1 MPGTNLTREEA
12 QQRAKLL
19 TVDSYEIDLD
29 LSGAVEGGTYRSVTT
44 VRFDSAESGV
54 GSFIDLV
61 APAVQEVVLN
71 GDSLDPAEVFKD
83 SRIELAGILEG
94 RNVLR
99 VVADCAY
106 TNTGE
111 GLHRFVDP
119 VDQQAYLYTQFEVPD
134 ARRVFASFEQPDL
147 KATFQFTV
155 KAPSGWTVISNSPTP
170 EPKDDVWEFEP
181 TPRISTY
188 VTALILGPY
197 HSVHSVYEKDGQS
210 VPLGIYCRP
219 SLAEF
224 LDSDAIFEVTRQGF
238 EWFQEKF
245 DYAYPFKKYDQL
257 FVPEFNAGAMENAG
271 AVTIRDQ
278 YVFRSK
284 VTDAAYEVRAE
295 TILHELA
302 HMWFGDLV
310 TMEWWNDLWLNESF
324 ATYTSIACQSYA
336 PGSRWPHSWTTF
348 ANSMKTW
355 AYRQDQLPST
365 HPIMA
370 QINDLDDVLVNF
382 DGITYAKGASVLKQ
396 LVAYVGEDEFF
407 RGVQA
412 YFKAHAYGNTQL
424 SDLLGALEETSGRDL
439 GTWSQKWLQTAGINV
454 LRPEIETDANGVITS
469 FAIRQEAPALPAGA
483 KGEPTLRPHRI
494 AVGLYDLDDSA
505 GGSGKLVRG
514 ERIELDVDGEL
525 TEVAEL
531 VGKRRPA
538 VILLNDDDLSYAKV
552 RLDEQSLAFVTEHL
566 GDFEASLPR
575 ALCWASAWDMTRDAE
590 LAARDY
596 LSLVLSGIGKES
608 DIGVVQSLH
617 RQVLTAV
624 ELYADPNAREALLTR
639 WTDATLAHLR
649 SSAGG
654 SDHQLAWARAFAAT
668 ARTPEQLDL
677 LEGLLDGRESIE
689 GLAVDT
695 ELRWS
700 FVQRLA
706 AVGRF
711 DEAEITSEYE
721 RDRTAAGE
729 RHAATAR
736 AARPTEEAKAE
747 AWASVV
753 ESDKLPNAVQEAVI
767 GGFVQF
773 GQRELLAPYTEKYFA
788 AVKGVWDSRS
798 HEMAQQIAVGLY
810 PSVQVSADTLAKTD
824 EWLASAEPSA
834 ALRRLISESRSG
846 VERALRAQARHGG
859 VGGDA
864 LRRGKMA
871 LPRARARKRR
881 FRMEVSR
888 STGTAAPTG
897 ETTSPAAVARSGPR
911 PHQGRGERRS
921 LLAFRF

>member
-1 MPGTNLTREEA
+1 MPGTNLTRDEA
-12 QQRAKLL
+12 QQRAQLL
-19 TVDSYEIDLD
+19 TVESYEIDLD
-29 LSGAVEGGTYRSVTT
+29 LSGAQEGGTYRSVTT
-44 VRFDSAESGV
+44 VRFDVTATGAE
-54 GSFIDLV
+54 SFIDLV
-61 APAVQEVVLN
+61 APTVHEVTLN
-71 GDSLDPAEVFKD
+71 GDALDPEQVFED
-83 SRIELAGILEG
+83 SRIALPGLLQG
-94 RNVLR
+94 PNVLR

-155 KAPSGWTVISNSPTP
+155 KAPEGWTVISNSPTP
-170 EPKDDVWEFEP
+170 EPKDNVWSFEP

-188 VTALILGPY
+188 ITALIVGPY

-219 SLAEF
+219 SLAEY

-238 EWFQEKF
+238 DWFQEKF

-284 VTDAAYEVRAE
+284 VTGAAYETRAE

-324 ATYTSIACQSYA
+324 ATYTSIACQAHA
-336 PGSRWPHSWTTF
+336 PESRWPQAWTTF
-348 ANSMKTW
+348 ANQMKTW

-370 QINDLDDVLVNF
+370 EIRDLDDVLVNF

-396 LVAYVGEDEFF
+396 LVAYVGMDEFF

-412 YFKAHAYGNTQL
+412 YFKRHAYGNTRL

-439 GTWSQKWLQTAGINV
+439 KTWSKLWLETAGINI
-454 LRPEIETDANGVITS
+454 LRPEIETDASGVITS
-469 FAIRQEAPALPAGA
+469 FGIRQEAPALPAGA

-494 AVGLYDLDDSA
+494 AVGLYNLDEE
-505 GGSGKLVRG
+505 SGKLLRD
-514 ERIELDVDGEL
+514 ERVELDVDGEL
-525 TEVAEL
+525 TAVPQL
-531 VGKRRPA
+531 SGKRRPD
-538 VILLNDDDLSYAKV
+538 VVLLNDDDLSYAKV

-575 ALCWASAWDMTRDAE
+575 ALCWASSWDMTRDAE
-590 LAARDY
+590 LATRDY

-608 DIGVVQSLH
+608 DIGVVQSLQ
-617 RQVLTAV
+617 RQVKLAI
-624 ELYADPNAREALLTR
+624 ELYAAPTTREALLTR

-649 SSAGG
+649 AADAG

-677 LEGLLDGRESIE
+677 LEGLLDGSHSLD

-695 ELRWS
+695 ELRWA

-711 DEAEITSEYE
+711 DETEIAGEYE

-736 AARPTEEAKAE
+736 AARPTPEAKAE
-747 AWASVV
+747 AWASVID
-753 ESDKLPNAVQEAVI
+753 SDKLPNAVQEAVI
-767 GGFVQF
+767 GGFVQTD
-773 GQRELLAPYTEKYFA
+773 QRELLSPYTDKFFEV
-788 AVKGVWDSRS
+788 VKDIWDSRS
-798 HEMAQQIAVGLY
+798 HEIAQQIAVGLY
-810 PSVQVSADTLAKTD
+810 PTLQVSEETLRKTD
-824 EWLASAEPSA
+824 AWLSSADPSA
-834 ALRRLISESRSG
+834 ALRRLISESRAG
-846 VERALRAQARHGG
+846 VERALRAQAA
-859 VGGDA
+859 DA
-864 LRRGKMA
+864 
-871 LPRARARKRR
+871 
-881 FRMEVSR
+881 
-888 STGTAAPTG
+888 AA
-897 ETTSPAAVARSGPR
+897 E
-911 PHQGRGERRS
+911 
-921 LLAFRF
+921 

>member
-1 MPGTNLTREEA
+1 MPGTNLTRDEA
-12 QQRAKLL
+12 QQRARLL
-19 TVDSYEIDLD
+19 SVDAYEIDLD
-29 LSGAVEGGTYRSVTT
+29 LSGAQGGGTYRSVTT
-44 VRFDSAESGV
+44 VRFDAAEAGAET
-54 GSFIDLV
+54 FIDLV
-61 APAVQEVVLN
+61 APAVHEVVLN
-71 GDSLDPAEVFKD
+71 GEALDAAEVFKD
-83 SRIELAGILEG
+83 SRIALRGLAAG
-94 RNVLR
+94 RNELR

-155 KAPSGWTVISNSPTP
+155 KAPEGWTVISNSPTP
-170 EPKDDVWEFEP
+170 EPSGNVWRFEP
-181 TPRISTY
+181 TPRISSY
-188 VTALILGPY
+188 ITALIVGPY
-197 HSVHSVYEKDGQS
+197 HSVHSTYEKDGRT

-219 SLAEF
+219 SLAEH

-238 EWFQEKF
+238 DWFQEKF
-245 DYAYPFKKYDQL
+245 DYDYPFAKYDQL

-324 ATYTSIACQSYA
+324 ATYTSIACQAYA
-336 PGSRWPHSWTTF
+336 PGSKWPHSWTTF

-370 QINDLDDVLVNF
+370 EIRDLDDVLVNF

-396 LVAYVGEDEFF
+396 LVAYVGMDEFF
-407 RGVQA
+407 KGVQA
-412 YFKAHAYGNTQL
+412 YFKAHAYGNTRL

-439 GTWSQKWLQTAGINV
+439 KTWSKKWLETAGINI
-454 LRPEIETDANGVITS
+454 LRPEIEVDADGVITA
-469 FAIRQEAPALPAGA
+469 FAVRQEAPALPAGA
-483 KGEPTLRPHRI
+483 KGEPVLRPHRI
-494 AVGLYDLDDSA
+494 AVGAYGLED
-505 GGSGKLVRG
+505 GRLVRK

-525 TEVAEL
+525 TAVPQL
-531 VGKRRPA
+531 VGTARPA
-538 VILLNDDDLSYAKV
+538 VVLLNDDDLSYAKV
-552 RLDEQSLAFVTEHL
+552 RLDEESLKAVTEHL
-566 GDFEASLPR
+566 GDFTESLPR
-575 ALCWASAWDMTRDAE
+575 ALCWASAWDMTRDGE
-590 LAARDY
+590 LATRDY

-617 RQVLTAV
+617 RQVKLAID
-624 ELYADPNAREALLTR
+624 LYADPSARDALLTQ
-639 WTDATLAHLR
+639 WTDATLAQLNT
-649 SSAGG
+649 AEPG

-677 LEGLLDGRESIE
+677 LKGLLDGTRAIE

-695 ELRWS
+695 ELRWA
-700 FVQRLA
+700 FVERLA
-706 AVGRF
+706 AVGSF
-711 DEAEITSEYE
+711 DEAEIAAEYE

-753 ESDKLPNAVQEAVI
+753 DSDKLPNAVQEAVI
-767 GGFVQF
+767 GGFVQTD
-773 GQRELLAPYTEKYFA
+773 QRELLAPYAAKYFD
-788 AVKGVWDSRS
+788 AVKGVWDARS

-810 PSVQVSADTLAKTD
+810 PSLQVLQETLDATD
-824 EWLASAEPSA
+824 AWLTAAEPNA
-834 ALRRLISESRSG
+834 ALRRLVSESRAG
-846 VERALRAQARHGG
+846 IERALKAQAA
-859 VGGDA
+859 DA
-864 LRRGKMA
+864 
-871 LPRARARKRR
+871 
-881 FRMEVSR
+881 
-888 STGTAAPTG
+888 AA
-897 ETTSPAAVARSGPR
+897 A
-911 PHQGRGERRS
+911 
-921 LLAFRF
+921 

>member
-29 LSGAVEGGTYRSVTT
+29 LSGAQEGGTYRSVTT
-44 VRFDSAESGV
+44 VRFDVADGGAFRSGEAESG
-54 GSFIDLV
+54 GGATSFIDLV
-61 APAVQEVVLN
+61 APAVHEVTLN
-71 GDSLDPAEVFKD
+71 GESLDAAELFED
-83 SRIELAGILEG
+83 SRITLPGLLEG

-119 VDQQAYLYTQFEVPD
+119 VDDQAYLYTQFEVPD

-155 KAPSGWTVISNSPTP
+155 RAPEGWTVVSNSPTP
-170 EPKDDVWEFEP
+170 EPQENVWVFEP

-188 VTALILGPY
+188 VTALIAGPY

-238 EWFQEKF
+238 DWFQEKF
-245 DYAYPFKKYDQL
+245 DHAYPFAKYDQL

-284 VTDAAYEVRAE
+284 VTDAAYEMRAE

-324 ATYTSIACQSYA
+324 ATYTSIACQAHA

-370 QINDLDDVLVNF
+370 EINDLDDVLVNF

-396 LVAYVGEDEFF
+396 LVAYVGMDEFF

-412 YFKAHAYGNTQL
+412 YFKRHAYGNTRL
-424 SDLLGALEETSGRDL
+424 TDLLGALEETSGRDL
-439 GTWSQKWLQTAGINV
+439 KTWSKKWLETAGINI
-454 LRPEIETDANGVITS
+454 LRPEIETDQEDATGVITS

-494 AVGLYDLDDSA
+494 AVGLYDLDEA
-505 GGSGKLVRG
+505 SGKLVRAADG
-514 ERIELDVDGEL
+514 RIELDVDGEL
-525 TEVAEL
+525 TAVPQLA
-531 VGKRRPA
+531 GRRRPA
-538 VILLNDDDLSYAKV
+538 VVLLNDDDLSYAKV

-566 GDFEASLPR
+566 GDFESSLPR
-575 ALCWASAWDMTRDAE
+575 ALCWASAWDMTRDGE
-590 LAARDY
+590 LATRDY

-617 RQVLTAV
+617 RQVKLAID
-624 ELYADPNAREALLTR
+624 LYGDPAARDTLLSR

-649 SSAGG
+649 AAEPG

-677 LEGLLDGRESIE
+677 LNALLEGSQTVEGLV
-689 GLAVDT
+689 VDT
-695 ELRWS
+695 ELRWA
-700 FVQRLA
+700 FVERLA

-711 DEAEITSEYE
+711 DEAEIAGEYE

-753 ESDKLPNAVQEAVI
+753 DSDKLPNAVQEAVI
-767 GGFVQF
+767 AGFVQTD
-773 GQRELLAPYTEKYFA
+773 QRELLAPYAERYFE
-788 AVKGVWDSRS
+788 VVRGIWDSRS

-810 PSVQVSADTLAKTD
+810 PAIQVSQETLRRTD
-824 EWLASAEPSA
+824 EWLASAGPNA
-834 ALRRLISESRSG
+834 ALRRLVSESRAG
-846 VERALRAQARHGG
+846 VERALKAQAA
-859 VGGDA
+859 DA
-864 LRRGKMA
+864 
-871 LPRARARKRR
+871 
-881 FRMEVSR
+881 
-888 STGTAAPTG
+888 AA
-897 ETTSPAAVARSGPR
+897 
-911 PHQGRGERRS
+911 Q
-921 LLAFRF
+921 

>member
-19 TVDSYEIDLD
+19 TVDSYEVDLD
-29 LSGAVEGGTYRSVTT
+29 LSGAQEGGTYRSVTT
-44 VRFDSAESGV
+44 VRFDVSGD
-54 GSFIDLV
+54 GGDSFIDLV
-61 APAVQEVVLN
+61 APTVHEVTLN
-71 GDSLDPAEVFKD
+71 GDPLDPAEVFTD
-83 SRIELAGILEG
+83 SRIALPGLLPG

-99 VVADCAY
+99 VSADCAY

-119 VDQQAYLYTQFEVPD
+119 VDDQAYLYTQFEVPD

-147 KATFQFTV
+147 KATFRFTV
-155 KAPSGWTVISNSPTP
+155 KAPDGWTVVSNSPTP
-170 EPKDDVWEFEP
+170 EPRDNVWEFEP
-181 TPRISTY
+181 TPRMSTY
-188 VTALILGPY
+188 VTALIVGPY

-219 SLAEF
+219 SLAEY
-224 LDSDAIFEVTRQGF
+224 LDADAIFEVTRQGF

-245 DYAYPFKKYDQL
+245 DYPYPFGKYDQL

-284 VTDAAYEVRAE
+284 VTDAAYEGRAA

-324 ATYTSIACQSYA
+324 ATYAEAACQAEA
-336 PGSRWPHSWTTF
+336 PGSKWPHSWTTF

-370 QINDLDDVLVNF
+370 DIRDLDDVLVNF

-396 LVAYVGEDEFF
+396 LVAYVGKDAFF
-407 RGVQA
+407 SGVQA
-412 YFKAHAYGNTQL
+412 YFKRHAYGNTRL
-424 SDLLGALEETSGRDL
+424 PDLLGALEETSGRDL
-439 GTWSQKWLQTAGINV
+439 STWSRKWLETAGINV
-454 LRPEIETDANGVITS
+454 LRPEIETDGPDGTGTITS

-483 KGEPTLRPHRI
+483 KGEPVLRPHRI
-494 AVGLYDLDDSA
+494 AVGLYDLDGA
-505 GGSGKLVRG
+505 SGRLVRVD
-514 ERIELDVDGEL
+514 RVELDVDGEL
-525 TEVAEL
+525 TAVPEL
-531 VGKRRPA
+531 VGRARPD
-538 VILLNDDDLSYAKV
+538 VVLLNDDDLSYAKV
-552 RLDEQSLAFVTEHL
+552 RLDERSLAFVTGHL

-575 ALCWASAWDMTRDAE
+575 ALSWASAWDMTRDGE
-590 LAARDY
+590 LATRDY

-617 RQVLTAV
+617 RQVKLAID
-624 ELYADPNAREALLTR
+624 LYAAPSSREALLTH
-639 WTDATLAHLR
+639 WTEATLAHLR
-649 SSAGG
+649 AAGAG

-668 ARTPEQLDL
+668 ARKPEQLDL
-677 LEGLLDGRESIE
+677 LENLLDGTRTIE

-695 ELRWS
+695 ELRWA

-711 DEAEITSEYE
+711 DEAEIASEYE

-767 GGFVQF
+767 AGFVQTD
-773 GQRELLAPYTEKYFA
+773 QRELLEPYTDRYFEA
-788 AVKGVWDSRS
+788 LAGVWESRS

-810 PSVQVSADTLAKTD
+810 PAVQVFDETLEKTD
-824 EWLASAEPSA
+824 AWLASAEPTP
-834 ALRRLISESRSG
+834 ALRRLVSESRAG
-846 VERALRAQARHGG
+846 VERALRAQAA
-859 VGGDA
+859 DA
-864 LRRGKMA
+864 A
-871 LPRARARKRR
+871 AERA
-881 FRMEVSR
+881 
-888 STGTAAPTG
+888 
-897 ETTSPAAVARSGPR
+897 
-911 PHQGRGERRS
+911 
-921 LLAFRF
+921 

>member
-1 MPGTNLTREEA
+1 VPGTNLTRDEA

-19 TVDSYEIDLD
+19 AVDSYEIELD
-29 LSGAVEGGTYRSVTT
+29 LSGAQEGGTYRSVTT
-44 VRFDSAESGV
+44 VRFDVTENGAE
-54 GSFIDLV
+54 SFIDLV
-61 APAVQEVVLN
+61 APAVHEVTLN
-71 GDSLDPAEVFKD
+71 GDSLDPAEVFAD
-83 SRIELAGILEG
+83 SRIALRGLLEG
-94 RNVLR
+94 RNILR

-119 VDQQAYLYTQFEVPD
+119 VDDQAYLYTQFEVPD

-155 KAPSGWTVISNSPTP
+155 RAPEGWTVISNSPTP
-170 EPKDDVWEFEP
+170 EPQDSVWVFEP

-188 VTALILGPY
+188 ITALIVGPY

-219 SLAEF
+219 SLAEY

-245 DYAYPFKKYDQL
+245 DYTYPFQKYDQL

-324 ATYTSIACQSYA
+324 ATYTSIACQAAA

-370 QINDLDDVLVNF
+370 DISDLDDVLVNF

-407 RGVQA
+407 TGVQA
-412 YFKAHAYGNTQL
+412 YFKAHAYGNTRL
-424 SDLLGALEETSGRDL
+424 SDLLGALETTSGRDL
-439 GTWSQKWLQTAGINV
+439 KSWSKAWLETAGINV
-454 LRPEIETDANGVITS
+454 LRPEIETDADGVVTS

-494 AVGLYDLDDSA
+494 AVGLYELDDA
-505 GGSGKLVRG
+505 GGKLVRE
-514 ERIELDVDGEL
+514 ERIELDVDGDL
-525 TEVAEL
+525 TAVPQL

-566 GDFEASLPR
+566 GDFESSLPR

-617 RQVLTAV
+617 RQVKLAV
-624 ELYADPNAREALLTR
+624 DLYADPAAREALLAR

-649 SSAGG
+649 AAAPG

-677 LEGLLDGRESIE
+677 LDALLEGSQTIE
-689 GLAVDT
+689 GLVVDT

-711 DEAEITSEYE
+711 DETEIAGEYD

-736 AARPTEEAKAE
+736 AARPTPEAKAE

-753 ESDKLPNAVQEAVI
+753 DSDKLPNAVQEAVI
-767 GGFVQF
+767 AGFVQTD
-773 GQRELLAPYTEKYFA
+773 QRELLAPYADRYFEV
-788 AVKGVWDSRS
+788 VKDIWQSRS

-810 PSVQVSADTLAKTD
+810 PTVQVSQETLDKTD
-824 EWLASAEPSA
+824 AWLTSAEPNA
-834 ALRRLISESRSG
+834 ALRRLVSESRAG
-846 VERALRAQARHGG
+846 VERALRAQRA
-859 VGGDA
+859 DA
-864 LRRGKMA
+864 
-871 LPRARARKRR
+871 
-881 FRMEVSR
+881 
-888 STGTAAPTG
+888 AA
-897 ETTSPAAVARSGPR
+897 E
-911 PHQGRGERRS
+911 
-921 LLAFRF
+921 

>member
-29 LSGAVEGGTYRSVTT
+29 LSGAQEGGTYRSVTT
-44 VRFDSAESGV
+44 VRFDVIENGAD
-54 GSFIDLV
+54 SFIDLV
-61 APAVQEVVLN
+61 APTVHEVTLN
-71 GDSLDPAEVFKD
+71 GDPLDPSEVFKD
-83 SRIELAGILEG
+83 SRIALPGLLQG

-134 ARRVFASFEQPDL
+134 ARRVFAAFEQPDL
-147 KATFQFTV
+147 KGTFQFTV
-155 KAPSGWTVISNSPTP
+155 KAPEGWTVISNSPTP
-170 EPKDDVWEFEP
+170 EPKDNVWSFEP

-188 VTALILGPY
+188 ITALIVGPY

-238 EWFQEKF
+238 DWFQEKF

-284 VTDAAYEVRAE
+284 VTDAAYMGRAE

-324 ATYTSIACQSYA
+324 ATYTSVACQAYA
-336 PGSRWPHSWTTF
+336 PGSRWPHAWTSF
-348 ANSMKTW
+348 ANQTKTW

-370 QINDLDDVLVNF
+370 EIRDLDDVLVNF

-396 LVAYVGEDEFF
+396 LVAYVGRDEFF
-407 RGVQA
+407 KGVQA
-412 YFKAHAYGNTQL
+412 YFKAHAFGNTRL
-424 SDLLGALEETSGRDL
+424 SDLLGALEKTSGRDL
-439 GTWSQKWLQTAGINV
+439 ANWSKLWLQTAGINI
-454 LRPEIETDANGVITS
+454 LRPEIETDADGVITS

-494 AVGLYDLDDSA
+494 AVGLYNLDEE
-505 GGSGKLVRG
+505 SGKLLRD
-514 ERIELDVDGEL
+514 ERLELDVDGEL
-525 TEVAEL
+525 TAVPMLTGE
-531 VGKRRPA
+531 RRPD

-575 ALCWASAWDMTRDAE
+575 ALSWASSWDMTRDAE
-590 LAARDY
+590 LATRDY
-596 LSLVLSGIGKES
+596 VSLVLSGIGKES

-617 RQVLTAV
+617 RQVKLAI
-624 ELYADPNAREALLTR
+624 ELYAAPTAREALLTR

-649 SSAGG
+649 AAEPGG
-654 SDHQLAWARAFAAT
+654 DHQLAWARAFAAA

-677 LEGLLDGRESIE
+677 LESLLDGSHSIE

-695 ELRWS
+695 ELRWA

-711 DEAEITSEYE
+711 DETEIAGEYD

-736 AARPTEEAKAE
+736 AARPTAEAKAE
-747 AWASVV
+747 AWASVID
-753 ESDKLPNAVQEAVI
+753 SDKLPNALQEAVI
-767 GGFVQF
+767 TGFVQTD
-773 GQRELLAPYTEKYFA
+773 QRELLAPYTDKFFEV
-788 AVKGVWDSRS
+788 VKGIWDARS
-798 HEMAQQIAVGLY
+798 HEIAQQIAIGLY
-810 PSVQVSADTLAKTD
+810 PALQVSEETLTKTD
-824 EWLASAEPSA
+824 TWLSSAEPNA
-834 ALRRLISESRSG
+834 ALRRLVSESRAG
-846 VERALRAQARHGG
+846 VERALRAQEA
-859 VGGDA
+859 DA
-864 LRRGKMA
+864 
-871 LPRARARKRR
+871 
-881 FRMEVSR
+881 
-888 STGTAAPTG
+888 AA
-897 ETTSPAAVARSGPR
+897 E
-911 PHQGRGERRS
+911 
-921 LLAFRF
+921 

>member
-12 QQRAKLL
+12 QRRAQLL
-19 TVDSYEIDLD
+19 AVESYEIELD
-29 LSGAVEGGTYRSVTT
+29 LSGAQEGGTYRSVTT
-44 VRFDSAESGV
+44 VRFDVTAENGAE
-54 GSFIDLV
+54 SFIDLV
-61 APAVQEVVLN
+61 APAVHEVTLN
-71 GDSLDPAEVFKD
+71 GDSLDPAEVFAD
-83 SRIELAGILEG
+83 SRIALPGLLRG
-94 RNVLR
+94 RNILR

-119 VDQQAYLYTQFEVPD
+119 VDDQAYLYTQFEVPD

-155 KAPSGWTVISNSPTP
+155 TAPEGWTVISNSPTP
-170 EPKDDVWEFEP
+170 EPQDNVWVFEP

-188 VTALILGPY
+188 ITALIVGPY

-219 SLAEF
+219 SLAEY

-238 EWFQEKF
+238 DWFQEKF
-245 DYAYPFKKYDQL
+245 DYAYPFEKYDQL

-324 ATYTSIACQSYA
+324 ATYTSIACQA
-336 PGSRWPHSWTTF
+336 AHPESRWPHSWTTF

-370 QINDLDDVLVNF
+370 EINDLDDVLVNF

-412 YFKAHAYGNTQL
+412 YFKAHAFGNTRL

-439 GTWSQKWLQTAGINV
+439 KSWSKAWLETAGINV
-454 LRPEIETDANGVITS
+454 LRPEIETDSDGVVTS

-483 KGEPTLRPHRI
+483 KGEPTLRPHRV
-494 AVGLYDLDDSA
+494 AVGLYDLDEA
-505 GGSGKLVRG
+505 SGKLVRR
-514 ERIELDVDGEL
+514 ERVELDVDGGL
-525 TEVAEL
+525 TTVPQL
-531 VGKRRPA
+531 VGQHRPA

-566 GDFEASLPR
+566 GDFESSLPR

-608 DIGVVQSLH
+608 DIGVVQSLQ
-617 RQVLTAV
+617 RQVKLAID
-624 ELYADPNAREALLTR
+624 LYADPAAREALLAR

-649 SSAGG
+649 AAAPG

-677 LEGLLDGRESIE
+677 LDALLDGSQTIE

-695 ELRWS
+695 ELRWA

-711 DEAEITSEYE
+711 DEAEIAGEYE

-729 RHAATAR
+729 RHATTAR
-736 AARPTEEAKAE
+736 AARPTAEAKAE
-747 AWASVV
+747 AWESVV
-753 ESDKLPNAVQEAVI
+753 DSDKLPNAVQEAVI
-767 GGFVQF
+767 AGFVQTD
-773 GQRELLAPYTEKYFA
+773 QREVLAPYAERYFEV
-788 AVKGVWDSRS
+788 VKDIWESRS

-810 PSVQVSADTLAKTD
+810 PTVQVSQETMDRTD
-824 EWLASAEPSA
+824 AWLTSAEPTA
-834 ALRRLISESRSG
+834 ALRRLVSESRAG
-846 VERALRAQARHGG
+846 VERALRAQRA
-859 VGGDA
+859 DA
-864 LRRGKMA
+864 
-871 LPRARARKRR
+871 
-881 FRMEVSR
+881 
-888 STGTAAPTG
+888 AAAG
-897 ETTSPAAVARSGPR
+897 E
-911 PHQGRGERRS
+911 
-921 LLAFRF
+921 

>member
-12 QQRAKLL
+12 QQRATLL

-29 LSGAVEGGTYRSVTT
+29 LSGAQEGGTYRSVTT
-44 VRFDSAESGV
+44 VRFDVAESGAA
-54 GSFIDLV
+54 SFIDLV
-61 APAVQEVVLN
+61 APAVHEVTLN
-71 GDSLDPAEVFKD
+71 GDALDPAEVFAD
-83 SRIELAGILEG
+83 SRIALPGLLEG

-119 VDQQAYLYTQFEVPD
+119 VDEQAYLYTQFEVPD

-155 KAPSGWTVISNSPTP
+155 KAPTGWTVISNSPTP
-170 EPKDDVWEFEP
+170 EPKDSLPNVWTFEP
-181 TPRISTY
+181 TPRISSY
-188 VTALILGPY
+188 ITALIVGPY

-284 VTDAAYEVRAE
+284 VTDAAYETRAE

-324 ATYTSIACQSYA
+324 ATYTSIACQAYA

-370 QINDLDDVLVNF
+370 EIRDLDDVLVNF

-396 LVAYVGEDEFF
+396 LVAYVGMDEFF
-407 RGVQA
+407 KGVQA
-412 YFKAHAYGNTQL
+412 YFKRHAFGNTRL

-439 GTWSQKWLQTAGINV
+439 STWSQKWLQTAGINI
-454 LRPEIETDANGVITS
+454 LRPEVETDADGVVTS

-494 AVGLYDLDDSA
+494 AIGLYDLDEA
-505 GGSGKLVRG
+505 SGKLVRT

-525 TEVAEL
+525 TAVPQLTGRA
-531 VGKRRPA
+531 RPA
-538 VILLNDDDLSYAKV
+538 VFLLNDDDLSYAKV
-552 RLDEQSLAFVTEHL
+552 RLDEESLRFVTEHL
-566 GDFEASLPR
+566 GDFESSLPR

-590 LAARDY
+590 LPTREY

-617 RQVLTAV
+617 RQVKLAV
-624 ELYADPNAREALLTR
+624 ELYADPSAREALLTR

-649 SSAGG
+649 AAAPA

-677 LEGLLDGRESIE
+677 LDGLLDGTHTIE

-695 ELRWS
+695 ELRWA
-700 FVQRLA
+700 FVERLA

-711 DEAEITSEYE
+711 DETEIAGEYE

-747 AWASVV
+747 AWASVID
-753 ESDKLPNAVQEAVI
+753 SDKLPNAVQEAVI
-767 GGFVQF
+767 GGFVQTD
-773 GQRELLAPYTEKYFA
+773 QRELLAPYTDKYFEIL
-788 AVKGVWDSRS
+788 KSVWDSRS
-798 HEMAQQIAVGLY
+798 HEIAQQIAIGLY
-810 PSVQVSADTLAKTD
+810 PALQVSQETLTKTD
-824 EWLASAEPSA
+824 TWLASAQPNA
-834 ALRRLISESRSG
+834 ALARLVSESRAG
-846 VERALRAQARHGG
+846 VERALRAQAA
-859 VGGDA
+859 DA
-864 LRRGKMA
+864 
-871 LPRARARKRR
+871 
-881 FRMEVSR
+881 
-888 STGTAAPTG
+888 AA
-897 ETTSPAAVARSGPR
+897 
-911 PHQGRGERRS
+911 Q
-921 LLAFRF
+921 

>member
-29 LSGAVEGGTYRSVTT
+29 LSGAQEGGTFRSVTT
-44 VRFDSAESGV
+44 VRFDSVENGAQ
-54 GSFIDLV
+54 SFIDLV
-61 APAVQEVVLN
+61 APTVHEVTLN
-71 GDSLDPAEVFKD
+71 GDHLDADEVFKD
-83 SRIELAGILEG
+83 SRIALPGILDG

-155 KAPSGWTVISNSPTP
+155 KAPTGWTVISNSPTP
-170 EPKDDVWEFEP
+170 EPKDDIWIFEP
-181 TPRISTY
+181 TPRISSY
-188 VTALILGPY
+188 ITALIVGPY
-197 HSVHSVYEKDGQS
+197 HSVHSVYEKDGQT

-219 SLAEF
+219 SLAEY

-271 AVTIRDQ
+271 AVTLRDQ

-284 VTDAAYEVRAE
+284 VTDAAYEMRAS

-324 ATYTSIACQSYA
+324 ATYAEAACQAYH
-336 PGSRWPHSWTTF
+336 PDSRWPHSWTTF
-348 ANSMKTW
+348 ANQMKTW

-370 QINDLDDVLVNF
+370 EIRDLDDVLVNF

-396 LVAYVGEDEFF
+396 LVAYVGMDEFF

-412 YFKAHAYGNTQL
+412 YFKAHAYGNTRL

-439 GTWSQKWLQTAGINV
+439 GNWSEKWLQTAGINI

-494 AVGLYDLDDSA
+494 AIGLYDLDDD
-505 GGSGKLVRG
+505 SGKLLRD
-514 ERIELDVDGEL
+514 ERVELDVDGEL
-525 TEVAEL
+525 TAVPQL

-538 VILLNDDDLSYAKV
+538 VVLLNDDDLSYAKV

-590 LAARDY
+590 LATRDY

-617 RQVLTAV
+617 RQVKLALD
-624 ELYADPNAREALLTR
+624 LYADPAWRESGLTR
-639 WTDATLAHLR
+639 WTVAALEHLR
-649 SSAGG
+649 AAEPG

-677 LEGLLDGRESIE
+677 LEGLLSGSETIE

-695 ELRWS
+695 ELRWT

-706 AVGRF
+706 AAGRF
-711 DEAEITSEYE
+711 DEAEITAEYE
-721 RDRTAAGE
+721 RDKTAAGE
-729 RHAATAR
+729 RHATTAR
-736 AARPTEEAKAE
+736 ASRPTEAAKAE

-767 GGFVQF
+767 GGFVQTD
-773 GQRELLAPYTEKYFA
+773 QRELLAPYTEKFFA
-788 AVKGVWDSRS
+788 AVKDVWESRS

-810 PSVQVSADTLAKTD
+810 PSIQVSQDTLDKTD
-824 EWLASAEPSA
+824 AWLASAEPNA
-834 ALRRLISESRSG
+834 ALRRLVSESRSG
-846 VERALRAQARHGG
+846 VERALKAQAA
-859 VGGDA
+859 DA
-864 LRRGKMA
+864 A
-871 LPRARARKRR
+871 SAQ
-881 FRMEVSR
+881 E
-888 STGTAAPTG
+888 
-897 ETTSPAAVARSGPR
+897 
-911 PHQGRGERRS
+911 
-921 LLAFRF
+921 

>member
-29 LSGAVEGGTYRSVTT
+29 LSGAQEGGTYRSVTT
-44 VRFDSAESGV
+44 VRFDVAEAGAA
-54 GSFIDLV
+54 SFIDLV
-61 APAVQEVVLN
+61 APAVHEIALN
-71 GDSLDPAEVFKD
+71 GDPLDAAEVFED
-83 SRIELAGILEG
+83 SRIALPGLLAG

-119 VDQQAYLYTQFEVPD
+119 VDEQAYLYTQFEVPD

-170 EPKDDVWEFEP
+170 EPKDDVWIFEP
-181 TPRISTY
+181 TPRISSY
-188 VTALILGPY
+188 ITALIVGPY

-238 EWFQEKF
+238 DWFQEKF

-284 VTDAAYEVRAE
+284 VTDAAYETRAE

-324 ATYTSIACQSYA
+324 ATYTSIACQAYA
-336 PGSRWPHSWTTF
+336 PGSRWPQSWTTF

-370 QINDLDDVLVNF
+370 EIRDLDDVLVNF

-396 LVAYVGEDEFF
+396 LVAYVGMDEFF
-407 RGVQA
+407 KGVQA
-412 YFKAHAYGNTQL
+412 YFKRHAYGNTRL

-439 GTWSQKWLQTAGINV
+439 STWSKKWLQTAGINI
-454 LRPEIETDANGVITS
+454 LRPEVETDASGVITS

-494 AVGLYDLDDSA
+494 AIGLYDLD
-505 GGSGKLVRG
+505 GTSGKLVRTD
-514 ERIELDVDGEL
+514 RIELDVDGEL
-525 TEVAEL
+525 TAVPQL
-531 VGKRRPA
+531 TGRRRPA
-538 VILLNDDDLSYAKV
+538 VFLLNDDDLSYAKV
-552 RLDEQSLAFVTEHL
+552 RLDEESLAFVTGHL
-566 GDFEASLPR
+566 GDFESSLPR

-590 LAARDY
+590 LATRDY

-608 DIGVVQSLH
+608 DIGVVQSLQ
-617 RQVLTAV
+617 RQVKLAIDV
-624 ELYADPNAREALLTR
+624 YADPTAREALLTR

-649 SSAGG
+649 AAEPG

-668 ARTPEQLDL
+668 ARTPEQVDL
-677 LEGLLDGRESIE
+677 LDALLDGATTIE
-689 GLAVDT
+689 GLVVDT
-695 ELRWS
+695 ELRWA
-700 FVQRLA
+700 FVERLV
-706 AVGRF
+706 AVGHF
-711 DEAEITSEYE
+711 DEEDIASEYE
-721 RDRTAAGE
+721 RDKTAAGE

-747 AWASVV
+747 AWASVI

-767 GGFVQF
+767 NGFVQTD
-773 GQRELLAPYTEKYFA
+773 QRELLAPYTDRYFEIL
-788 AVKGVWDSRS
+788 KSVWDTRS
-798 HEMAQQIAVGLY
+798 HEIAQQIAIGLY
-810 PSVQVSADTLAKTD
+810 PALQVSEETVTKTD
-824 EWLASAEPSA
+824 TWLAAAQPNA
-834 ALRRLISESRSG
+834 ALARLVSESRAG
-846 VERALRAQARHGG
+846 VERALRAQAA
-859 VGGDA
+859 DA
-864 LRRGKMA
+864 
-871 LPRARARKRR
+871 
-881 FRMEVSR
+881 
-888 STGTAAPTG
+888 AA
-897 ETTSPAAVARSGPR
+897 E
-911 PHQGRGERRS
+911 
-921 LLAFRF
+921 

>member
-12 QQRAKLL
+12 QERARLL
-19 TVDSYEIDLD
+19 TVDAYEIDLD
-29 LSGAVEGGTYRSVTT
+29 LSGAQEGGTYRSVTT
-44 VRFDSAESGV
+44 VRFDSAEAGAET
-54 GSFIDLV
+54 FIDLI
-61 APAVQEVVLN
+61 APAVHEVELN
-71 GDSLDPAEVFKD
+71 GRALDVAAVFRD
-83 SRIELAGILEG
+83 SRIALPHLAAGSNELK
-94 RNVLR
+94 

-147 KATFQFTV
+147 KATFRFTV
-155 KAPSGWTVISNSPTP
+155 KAPTGWTVISNSPTP
-170 EPKDDVWEFEP
+170 EPRDDVWSFEP
-181 TPRISTY
+181 TPRISSY
-188 VTALILGPY
+188 ITALIVGPY
-197 HSVHSVYEKDGQS
+197 HSVHSSYEKDGQS

-224 LDSDAIFEVTRQGF
+224 LDADAIFDVTRQGF
-238 EWFQEKF
+238 DWFQEKF
-245 DYAYPFKKYDQL
+245 DYDYPFAKYDQL

-284 VTDAAYEVRAE
+284 VTDAAYERRAE

-324 ATYTSIACQSYA
+324 ATYTSVACQAYA
-336 PGSRWPHSWTTF
+336 EGSKWPNSWTTF
-348 ANSMKTW
+348 ANVEKTW

-370 QINDLDDVLVNF
+370 DIRDLDDVLVNF

-396 LVAYVGEDEFF
+396 LVAYVGMDAFF
-407 RGVQA
+407 KGVQA
-412 YFKAHAYGNTQL
+412 YFKAHAFGNTRL

-439 GTWSQKWLQTAGINV
+439 KTWSKAWLETAGINI
-454 LRPEIETDANGVITS
+454 LRPEIETDENGHVTS
-469 FAIRQEAPALPAGA
+469 FTVLQEAPALPAGA

-494 AVGLYDLDDSA
+494 AIGCYDLDA
-505 GGSGKLVRG
+505 AGKLVRTD
-514 ERIELDVDGEL
+514 RIELDVDG
-525 TEVAEL
+525 THTTVPFPA
-531 VGKRRPA
+531 GTARPA

-552 RLDEQSLAFVTEHL
+552 RLDEESLRVVTEHL
-566 GDFEASLPR
+566 GDFAESLPR
-575 ALCWASAWDMTRDAE
+575 ALCWASAWDMTRDGE

-596 LSLVLSGIGKES
+596 LALVLAGIGKES

-617 RQVLTAV
+617 GQVKLALD
-624 ELYADPNAREALLTR
+624 LYAAPEWREAGLTQ
-639 WTDATLAHLR
+639 WTEATLAHLR
-649 SSAGG
+649 AAEPG

-668 ARTPEQLDL
+668 ARTPQQTDL
-677 LEGLLDGRESIE
+677 LQSLLDGKETVE

-695 ELRWS
+695 ELRWA
-700 FVQRLA
+700 FVERLA
-706 AVGRF
+706 AAGLLEE
-711 DEAEITSEYE
+711 DEIAAEYE

-753 ESDKLPNAVQEAVI
+753 ESDTLPNSLQEAVI
-767 GGFVQF
+767 AGFVQTD
-773 GQRELLAPYTEKYFA
+773 QRELLAPYAEKFFA

-798 HEMAQQIAVGLY
+798 HEMAQQVAIGLY
-810 PSVQVSADTLAKTD
+810 PALQVSQATLDATD
-824 EWLASAEPSA
+824 AWLAAAAPGA
-834 ALRRLISESRSG
+834 ALRRLVSESRSG
-846 VERALRAQARHGG
+846 VERALKAQAA
-859 VGGDA
+859 DA
-864 LRRGKMA
+864 
-871 LPRARARKRR
+871 
-881 FRMEVSR
+881 
-888 STGTAAPTG
+888 AAAT
-897 ETTSPAAVARSGPR
+897 V
-911 PHQGRGERRS
+911 
-921 LLAFRF
+921 

>member
-29 LSGAVEGGTYRSVTT
+29 LSGAQEGGTYRSVTT
-44 VRFDSAESGV
+44 VRFDVAEGDAE
-54 GSFIDLV
+54 SFIDLV
-61 APAVQEVVLN
+61 APTVHEVTLN
-71 GDSLDPAEVFKD
+71 GDTLDAAGLFKD
-83 SRIELAGILEG
+83 SRIALPGLLQG

-119 VDQQAYLYTQFEVPD
+119 VDEQAYLYTQFEVPD

-147 KATFQFTV
+147 KAAFQFTV
-155 KAPSGWTVISNSPTP
+155 KAPTGWTVISNSPTP
-170 EPKDDVWEFEP
+170 EPKDDVWAFEP
-181 TPRISTY
+181 TPRISSY
-188 VTALILGPY
+188 ITALIVGPY

-219 SLAEF
+219 SLAEH

-238 EWFQEKF
+238 DWFQEKF

-284 VTDAAYEVRAE
+284 VTDAAYELRAE

-324 ATYTSIACQSYA
+324 ATYTSIACQAYH
-336 PGSRWPHSWTTF
+336 PQSRWPHSWTTF

-370 QINDLDDVLVNF
+370 EIRDLDDVLVNF

-396 LVAYVGEDEFF
+396 LVAYVGMDEFF
-407 RGVQA
+407 AGVQA
-412 YFKAHAYGNTQL
+412 YFKRHAYGNTRL

-439 GTWSQKWLQTAGINV
+439 GTWSQKWLQTAGINI
-454 LRPEIETDANGVITS
+454 LRPEIETDAAGVITS

-494 AVGLYDLDDSA
+494 AVGLYGLDDD
-505 GGSGKLVRG
+505 SGKLVRD
-514 ERIELDVDGEL
+514 ERVELDIDGEL
-525 TEVAEL
+525 TAVPQL
-531 VGKRRPA
+531 VGKRRPD
-538 VILLNDDDLSYAKV
+538 VVLLNDDDLSYAKV

-566 GDFEASLPR
+566 GDFESSLPR
-575 ALCWASAWDMTRDAE
+575 ALCWASAWDMTRDGE
-590 LAARDY
+590 LPTRDY

-617 RQVLTAV
+617 RQVKLAID
-624 ELYADPNAREALLTR
+624 LYAAPATREALLTR

-649 SSAGG
+649 SSTAG

-668 ARTPEQLDL
+668 ARTPEQIDL
-677 LEGLLDGRESIE
+677 LESLLDGGQTIE

-695 ELRWS
+695 ELRWA
-700 FVQRLA
+700 FVQRLV
-706 AVGRF
+706 AVGTF
-711 DEAEITSEYE
+711 DEADIAAEYE
-721 RDRTAAGE
+721 RDKTAAGE

-736 AARPTEEAKAE
+736 AARPTPEAKAE

-753 ESDKLPNAVQEAVI
+753 DSDELPNAVQEAVI
-767 GGFVQF
+767 GGFVQTD
-773 GQRELLAPYTEKYFA
+773 QRELLAPYTDRYFEV
-788 AVKGVWDSRS
+788 VKSIWDSRS
-798 HEMAQQIAVGLY
+798 HEIAQQIAVGLY
-810 PSVQVSADTLAKTD
+810 PTVQVSRETLAKTD
-824 EWLASAEPSA
+824 AWLASAEPNA
-834 ALRRLISESRSG
+834 ALRRLVSEARAG
-846 VERALRAQARHGG
+846 VERALKAQAA
-859 VGGDA
+859 DA
-864 LRRGKMA
+864 
-871 LPRARARKRR
+871 
-881 FRMEVSR
+881 
-888 STGTAAPTG
+888 
-897 ETTSPAAVARSGPR
+897 
-911 PHQGRGERRS
+911 Q
-921 LLAFRF
+921 

>member
-12 QQRAKLL
+12 QQRAQLL
-19 TVDSYEIDLD
+19 AVESYGIELD
-29 LSGAVEGGTYRSVTT
+29 LSGAQEGGTYRSVTT
-44 VRFDSAESGV
+44 VRFDVTAENGAE
-54 GSFIDLV
+54 SFIDLV
-61 APAVQEVVLN
+61 APAVHEVTLN
-71 GDSLDPAEVFKD
+71 GDSLDPAEVFAD
-83 SRIELAGILEG
+83 SRIALPGLLHG

-119 VDQQAYLYTQFEVPD
+119 VDDQAYLYTQFEVPD

-155 KAPSGWTVISNSPTP
+155 KAPEGWTVISNSPTP
-170 EPKDDVWEFEP
+170 EPQDNIWEFEP

-188 VTALILGPY
+188 ITALIVGPY
-197 HSVHSVYEKDGQS
+197 HSVHSVYEQDGRS

-219 SLAEF
+219 SLAEY

-324 ATYTSIACQSYA
+324 ATYTSIACQA
-336 PGSRWPHSWTTF
+336 AHPESRWPHSWTTF

-365 HPIMA
+365 HPIMPE
-370 QINDLDDVLVNF
+370 INDLDDVLVNF

-407 RGVQA
+407 SGVQA
-412 YFKAHAYGNTQL
+412 YFKAHAYGNTRL
-424 SDLLGALEETSGRDL
+424 SDLLGALETTSGRDL
-439 GTWSQKWLQTAGINV
+439 KAWSKAWLETAGINV
-454 LRPEIETDANGVITS
+454 LRPEIETDGNGVVTS
-469 FAIRQEAPALPAGA
+469 FSIRQEAPALPAGA

-494 AVGLYDLDDSA
+494 AVGLYELDDD
-505 GGSGKLVRG
+505 SGKLVRD

-525 TEVAEL
+525 TAVPQL
-531 VGKRRPA
+531 VGRRRPA

-566 GDFEASLPR
+566 GDFESSLPR
-575 ALCWASAWDMTRDAE
+575 ALCWASAWDMTRDAQ

-608 DIGVVQSLH
+608 DIGVVQSLQ
-617 RQVLTAV
+617 RQVKLAID
-624 ELYADPNAREALLTR
+624 LYADPAAREALLAR

-649 SSAGG
+649 AAAPG

-668 ARTPEQLDL
+668 ARTPEQLDVL
-677 LEGLLDGRESIE
+677 DALLDGSQTIE
-689 GLAVDT
+689 GLVVDT

-711 DEAEITSEYE
+711 DEAEIAGEYD

-753 ESDKLPNAVQEAVI
+753 DSDKLPNAVQEAVI
-767 GGFVQF
+767 GGFVQTD
-773 GQRELLAPYTEKYFA
+773 QREVLAPYADRYFEV
-788 AVKGVWDSRS
+788 VKDIWESRS

-810 PSVQVSADTLAKTD
+810 PTVQVSQETLDKTD
-824 EWLASAEPSA
+824 AWLASAGPNA
-834 ALRRLISESRSG
+834 ALRRLVSESRAG
-846 VERALRAQARHGG
+846 VERALRAQRA
-859 VGGDA
+859 DA
-864 LRRGKMA
+864 
-871 LPRARARKRR
+871 
-881 FRMEVSR
+881 
-888 STGTAAPTG
+888 AAG
-897 ETTSPAAVARSGPR
+897 E
-911 PHQGRGERRS
+911 
-921 LLAFRF
+921 

>member
-19 TVDSYEIDLD
+19 TVDSYEVELD
-29 LSGAVEGGTYRSVTT
+29 LSGAQEGGTYRSVTT
-44 VRFDSAESGV
+44 VRFDAAEGGAESFV
-54 GSFIDLV
+54 DLV
-61 APAVQEVVLN
+61 APAVHEVTLN
-71 GDSLDPAEVFKD
+71 GDALDPAEVFQD
-83 SRIELAGILEG
+83 SRIALPGLLQG

-119 VDQQAYLYTQFEVPD
+119 VDDQAYLYTQFEVPD

-155 KAPSGWTVISNSPTP
+155 RAPEGWTVISNSPTP
-170 EPKDDVWEFEP
+170 EPTDSVWVFAP

-188 VTALILGPY
+188 ITALIAGPY

-219 SLAEF
+219 SLAEY

-238 EWFQEKF
+238 AWFQEKF
-245 DYAYPFKKYDQL
+245 DYAYPFEKYDQL

-324 ATYTSIACQSYA
+324 ATYTSIACQAAA
-336 PGSRWPHSWTTF
+336 PGSRWPHAWTTF

-370 QINDLDDVLVNF
+370 EIRDLDDVLVNF

-396 LVAYVGEDEFF
+396 LVAYVGQDEFF

-412 YFKAHAYGNTQL
+412 YFKRHAYGNTRL
-424 SDLLGALEETSGRDL
+424 SDLLTALEETSGRDL
-439 GTWSQKWLQTAGINV
+439 KTWSRAWLETAGINV
-454 LRPEIETDANGVITS
+454 LRPEIETDGAGVITS

-494 AVGLYDLDDSA
+494 AVGLYEMDHDA
-505 GGSGKLVRG
+505 GKLVRE
-514 ERIELDVDGEL
+514 ERVELDVDGAL
-525 TEVAEL
+525 TAVPQL
-531 VGKRRPA
+531 VGRPRPD
-538 VILLNDDDLSYAKV
+538 VVLLNDDDLSYAKV
-552 RLDEQSLAFVTEHL
+552 RLDERSLAFVTDHL

-590 LAARDY
+590 LATRDY

-608 DIGVVQSLH
+608 DIGVVQSLQ
-617 RQVLTAV
+617 RQVKLAID
-624 ELYADPNAREALLTR
+624 LYAAPPARETLLAR

-649 SSAGG
+649 AAEPGG
-654 SDHQLAWARAFAAT
+654 DHQLAWARAFAAT

-677 LEGLLDGRESIE
+677 LEALLDGSQTVQ
-689 GLAVDT
+689 GLVVDT
-695 ELRWS
+695 ELRWA

-711 DEAEITSEYE
+711 DEAEIAAEYE

-736 AARPTEEAKAE
+736 AARPTPEAKAE

-767 GGFVQF
+767 SGFVQTD
-773 GQRELLAPYTEKYFA
+773 QRELLAPYTDQYFA
-788 AVKGVWDSRS
+788 ALKSVWDSRS

-810 PSVQVSADTLAKTD
+810 PAVQVVEETLAKTD
-824 EWLASAEPSA
+824 AWLSAAEPSA
-834 ALRRLISESRSG
+834 ALRRLVSESRAG
-846 VERALRAQARHGG
+846 VERALRAQAA
-859 VGGDA
+859 DA
-864 LRRGKMA
+864 AAGARG
-871 LPRARARKRR
+871 
-881 FRMEVSR
+881 
-888 STGTAAPTG
+888 
-897 ETTSPAAVARSGPR
+897 
-911 PHQGRGERRS
+911 
-921 LLAFRF
+921 

>member
-1 MPGTNLTREEA
+1 VPGTNLTREEA

-29 LSGAVEGGTYRSVTT
+29 LSGAQEGGTYRSVTT
-44 VRFDSAESGV
+44 VRFDVDETGAE
-54 GSFIDLV
+54 SFIDLV
-61 APAVQEVVLN
+61 APTVHEVTLN
-71 GDSLDPAEVFKD
+71 GDALEPAEVFKD
-83 SRIELAGILEG
+83 SRIALPGLLEG

-155 KAPSGWTVISNSPTP
+155 KAPTGWTVISNSPTP
-170 EPKDDVWEFEP
+170 EPKDDVWVFEP

-188 VTALILGPY
+188 ITALIVGPY

-219 SLAEF
+219 SLAEY

-238 EWFQEKF
+238 DWFQEKF

-324 ATYTSIACQSYA
+324 ATYTSIACQAYH
-336 PGSRWPHSWTTF
+336 PESRWPHSWTTF

-370 QINDLDDVLVNF
+370 EIRDLDDVLVNF

-396 LVAYVGEDEFF
+396 LVAYVGMDEFF

-412 YFKAHAYGNTQL
+412 YFKAHAFGNTRL

-439 GTWSQKWLQTAGINV
+439 GNWSQKWLQTAGINI
-454 LRPEIETDANGVITS
+454 LRPQIETDANGVITS

-494 AVGLYDLDDSA
+494 AVGLYGLD
-505 GGSGKLVRG
+505 GGSGKLVRD
-514 ERIELDVDGEL
+514 ERLELDVDGEL
-525 TEVAEL
+525 TAVPQL
-531 VGKRRPA
+531 VGTRRPD
-538 VILLNDDDLSYAKV
+538 VVLLNDDDLSYAKV
-552 RLDEQSLAFVTEHL
+552 RLDEASLAFVTEHL
-566 GDFEASLPR
+566 GDFESSLPR

-590 LAARDY
+590 LATRDY

-617 RQVLTAV
+617 RQVKLAI
-624 ELYADPNAREALLTR
+624 ELYADPTTREALLTR
-639 WTDATLAHLR
+639 WTEATLAHLR
-649 SSAGG
+649 AAEPG

-677 LEGLLDGRESIE
+677 LEALLEGRETIE

-695 ELRWS
+695 ELRWA
-700 FVQRLA
+700 FVERLA

-711 DEAEITSEYE
+711 DEAEIAAEYE
-721 RDRTAAGE
+721 RDKTAAGE
-729 RHAATAR
+729 RHATTAR

-767 GGFVQF
+767 GGFVQTD
-773 GQRELLAPYTEKYFA
+773 QRELLAPYTDKFFA
-788 AVKGVWDSRS
+788 VVKDVWDARS
-798 HEMAQQIAVGLY
+798 HEIAQQIAIGLY
-810 PSVQVSADTLAKTD
+810 PSVQVSEETLAKTD
-824 EWLASAEPSA
+824 AWLASAEPNA

-846 VERALRAQARHGG
+846 VERALRAQAA
-859 VGGDA
+859 DA
-864 LRRGKMA
+864 
-871 LPRARARKRR
+871 
-881 FRMEVSR
+881 
-888 STGTAAPTG
+888 AAD
-897 ETTSPAAVARSGPR
+897 A
-911 PHQGRGERRS
+911 
-921 LLAFRF
+921 